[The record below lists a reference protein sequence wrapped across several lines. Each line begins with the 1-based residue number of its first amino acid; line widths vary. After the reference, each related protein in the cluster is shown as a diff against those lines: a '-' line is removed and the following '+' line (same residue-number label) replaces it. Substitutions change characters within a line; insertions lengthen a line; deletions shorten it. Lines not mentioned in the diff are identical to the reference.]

1 MIETLT
7 AERDNA
13 RGIARREIEGEK
25 RILEEKIASLYQELT
40 QNNAEKEMLMSQ
52 LYSRYNYIKVS
63 RTGMK
68 MKISIYHM
76 KIVQAITININLVH
90 YRINMLISILL
101 IRKLRLFIMKKKK
114 KCFSRVKLII
124 TQKVLTIK
132 NLSKELEGV
141 NAKCGH
147 LEKLLDQQ
155 RKEYILKSL

>member
-68 MKISIYHM
+68 MKKTIYHM

-114 KCFSRVKLII
+114 NVFPGL
-124 TQKVLTIK
+124 
-132 NLSKELEGV
+132 N
-141 NAKCGH
+141 
-147 LEKLLDQQ
+147 
-155 RKEYILKSL
+155 